1 MNFRYVQWRQ
11 IKQKLSPFNSIF
23 FHWSI
28 AIFHQKFNNS
38 HSLATFSLPM
48 CGILEE
54 MLLLLL
60 LLLFIVIPANICLT
74 ILPLGK
80 ISLCTQ
86 CYINSEKKKDISA
99 KSSEIKAQ
107 NARQA
112 RQRNEQQIGSPSHFM
127 KKPLRNSY

>member
-1 MNFRYVQWRQ
+1 
-11 IKQKLSPFNSIF
+11 
-23 FHWSI
+23 
-28 AIFHQKFNNS
+28 
-38 HSLATFSLPM
+38 M

-60 LLLFIVIPANICLT
+60 LLLLFIVIPANIGLT

-80 ISLCTQ
+80 ISLRTQ
-86 CYINSEKKKDISA
+86 CYINSEQKDISA

-107 NARQA
+107 DDVARQA
-112 RQRNEQQIGSPSHFM
+112 RQRNEQQSGSPSHFM

>member
-86 CYINSEKKKDISA
+86 CYINSEKKKISLPRA
-99 KSSEIKAQ
+99 QKSKHKMLGKPGKGMSNRLAHHPILW
-107 NARQA
+107 
-112 RQRNEQQIGSPSHFM
+112 RNH
-127 KKPLRNSY
+127 